1 MSTATEMVEFYIEA
15 EKAILKGKTV
25 TYRDRTL
32 GRENLQEVIA
42 GRKEWEAR
50 VRAEKTKVSGGS
62 SLYSVADF
70 R

>member
-1 MSTATEMVEFYIEA
+1 MSTATEMVEFYLQA
-15 EKAILKGKTV
+15 EISILKGKTV

-50 VRAEKTKVSGGS
+50 VRAETAKSKGGS